1 MRIRFLSVLIIAG
14 LTLSA
19 CASTQKTTE
28 TAAGVQAV
36 QGDKLGQDGVLDN
49 SASAGAVTVTG
60 VESAGTESLTAEHG
74 TTKTEGVVEANG
86 SVDSTGVSGTTETGT
101 TTIESGST
109 GTGESGVVTPP
120 EPELT
125 PVQKL
130 VAAGDFRGARNLAL
144 ADLREGKTTDSSE
157 FWSVIEQDPLLSH
170 TLDEEV
176 RPHET
181 NSISAL
187 GGGSTVSFKYKDSAD
202 ESAKAALKPDQDLRQ
217 TLYRSG
223 IAYYRM
229 CQILGCRFDIPV
241 TRPAR
246 FSKSDFNQLYNVEN
260 TGKNR
265 GYKGQFVHLIWA
277 NENGTQYLYVGY
289 KEWINSFKHFPIEAT
304 NTWSPYLKNPNK
316 EVPELRTFLKNV
328 LAGGRPDGVKYLN
341 AFVEYAGDM
350 TSRDILQQI
359 SDMILMDYLTN
370 NWDRFAGGGPEHYG
384 ANCHFHDGGL
394 LGIDNDAAFPP
405 WHAPRVERR
414 LAMVEMF
421 SRDLVANLRTLDPDE
436 LLLHLF
442 PNPTKSELASF
453 ERFKE
458 RRESALKYIDGLI
471 KKKGEENVL
480 VF

>member
-1 MRIRFLSVLIIAG
+1 MQIRLLLGLVIAAF
-14 LTLSA
+14 TLVA
-19 CASTQKTTE
+19 CASSTKTTE
-28 TAAGVQAV
+28 TAAGVQSEV
-36 QGDKLGQDGVLDN
+36 QNTASESSAAGT
-49 SASAGAVTVTG
+49 SASSVESGGTEAAAVEQGTVESGTVETG
-60 VESAGTESLTAEHG
+60 VIEVDSSGNAGTSE
-74 TTKTEGVVEANG
+74 
-86 SVDSTGVSGTTETGT
+86 GT
-101 TTIESGST
+101 TTVESGST

-217 TLYRSG
+217 TMYRSG

-246 FSKSDFNQLYNVEN
+246 FSKADFNALYNVEN

-277 NENGTQYLYVGY
+277 TENDTQYLYVGY

-316 EVPELRTFLKNV
+316 QVPELRTFLKNV
-328 LAGGRPDGVKYLN
+328 LAGGRPDDGKYLN

-471 KKKGEENVL
+471 KKKCEENVL